1 MAAAGGR
8 IDGLRAE
15 VTDGRAAA
23 AEEARA
29 LRAEAVGAAVRGAA
43 RRAEEGERDAQMRV
57 RYATNHTN

>member
-57 RYATNHTN
+57 RYADNHTN